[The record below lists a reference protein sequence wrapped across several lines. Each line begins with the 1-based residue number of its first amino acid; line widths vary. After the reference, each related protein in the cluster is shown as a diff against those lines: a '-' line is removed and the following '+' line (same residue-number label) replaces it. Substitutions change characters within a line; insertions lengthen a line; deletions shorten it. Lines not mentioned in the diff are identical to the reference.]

1 MGVPWFYCVKPSQ
14 FCGKIYCKQTW
25 CNLVNYQ
32 FSICWF
38 QTNFQNIF
46 KIRWHPTQWW
56 NFCPFLNIGAL
67 IAEIWKWTY
76 KFKASTIAIICL
88 DPKHSYK
95 IPKISQLPC
104 PSARKKNCLG
114 QIKFVPD
121 KIIFVLD
128 KIFCRRLKSHDYSF
142 CKTKELFSHHK
153 SPFYSRKV
161 IFRNF
166 SRVKM
171 DFLAMDKIFC
181 PGQKKFVKDNL
192 GFVLDKK
199 YFVRPEGWGIR
210 Y

>member
-128 KIFCRRLKSHDYSF
+128 KKYLSEAKMLWPVLLHD
-142 CKTKELFSHHK
+142 KTIL
-153 SPFYSRKV
+153 
-161 IFRNF
+161 
-166 SRVKM
+166 
-171 DFLAMDKIFC
+171 LTA
-181 PGQKKFVKDNL
+181 
-192 GFVLDKK
+192 
-199 YFVRPEGWGIR
+199 
-210 Y
+210 